1 VIAPLLHARPELEQL
16 RDTGCMVVAVCGHC
30 QAQNSP
36 SSARSLGTA
45 SIVFS
50 VIGIVIGV
58 LVLVAAIIFSGGVA
72 AFYAEFV
79 KNLQALEVN
88 I

>member
-1 VIAPLLHARPELEQL
+1 
-16 RDTGCMVVAVCGHC
+16 MVVAVCGHC
-30 QAQNSP
+30 YAQNSP
-36 SSARSLGTA
+36 SSARCLGTA

-50 VIGIVIGV
+50 VIGLVIGV
-58 LVLVAAIIFSGGVA
+58 LVLVAAIIVSGGVA

-79 KNLQALEVN
+79 KKLQSLEVN